1 MFPVRENMVA
11 SPFLLSCS
19 GRRFS
24 ANEVCTAPAM
34 TPRLASAALPST
46 CYIQPSLFLDYR
58 VLAKQASTN
67 ATNRSTALTHSCVCA
82 KKPFMKRSILFVTRY
97 LSRDYITHAR
107 THPQYGMYLYCSE
120 VQMVF
125 PYMYKGPV
133 ACRSVI
139 MLLCVSRRVYE
150 LFIV

>member
-19 GRRFS
+19 GRRSS

-46 CYIQPSLFLDYR
+46 CYIQPSLFLDYL

-67 ATNRSTALTHSCVCA
+67 DTNRSTALTHSCVCA

-107 THPQYGMYLYCSE
+107 THAHTRS
-120 VQMVF
+120 MVCTCTVARSRWCF
-125 PYMYKGPV
+125 PICTRALSPV
-133 ACRSVI
+133 AVLSC
-139 MLLCVSRRVYE
+139 YYA
-150 LFIV
+150 